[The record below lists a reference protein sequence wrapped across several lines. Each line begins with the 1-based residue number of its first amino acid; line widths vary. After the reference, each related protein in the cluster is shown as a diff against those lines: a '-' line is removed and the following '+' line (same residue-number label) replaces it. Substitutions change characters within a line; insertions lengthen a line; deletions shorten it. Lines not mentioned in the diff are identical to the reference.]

1 MYIYDVYT
9 NMYDITDFFT
19 PSRILPKIANKAE
32 DVPKKVTVN
41 NIIKTVDT
49 SKNFIKDFQKVIKN
63 DSDK

>member
-49 SKNFIKDFQKVIKN
+49 SKNFIKDF
-63 DSDK
+63 